1 MRHLSFLI
9 VFLLSFF
16 SNSLFA
22 ITEKENSLLNK
33 FSHAQKLEAQGKIN
47 PAINIYQSI
56 IQSYPDVPEAY
67 NNLAALYLKQKNI
80 EGAKRVLE
88 QGLNAHEGYSRLY
101 ESLTSINIAM
111 AREAY
116 SKALQ
121 IDLKPTPLAIASLSL
136 TGSTSVKTNAIVI
149 RKKNIQITKKKEKA
163 KKIKNTL
170 AIKTVLK
177 AWSAAWSAQSIDI
190 YLSFYHKKY
199 RPEKGQS
206 RKGWAK
212 SRKQRLKKP
221 NWIKIAISNVNIRKN
236 TGKQAIVNFR
246 QSYQSNR
253 FRDVSLKQMVLL
265 YTDSGWQILREKS
278 L

>member
-1 MRHLSFLI
+1 MLRFGLLI

-22 ITEKENSLLNK
+22 ITAKENTLLNK
-33 FSHAQKLEAQGKIN
+33 FSQAQALEAQGKIK

-80 EGAKRVLE
+80 AGAKRILE
-88 QGLNAHEGYSRLY
+88 KGLNAHEGYSRLY

-111 AREAY
+111 ARDAY

-136 TGSTSVKTNAIVI
+136 TDNIPVKTNSIT
-149 RKKNIQITKKKEKA
+149 ITKNKVPLEKN
-163 KKIKNTL
+163 KKIKNTQSVD
-170 AIKTVLK
+170 TFLK
-177 AWSAAWSAQSIDI
+177 AWSAAWSAQSVDI

-199 RPEKGQS
+199 QPKKGQS
-206 RKGWAK
+206 RKSWEK
-212 SRKQRLKKP
+212 SRERRLKKP
-221 NWIKIAISNVNIRKN
+221 SWIKVALSNVNIRKN
-236 TGKQAIVNFR
+236 TGNQAIVNFR
-246 QSYQSNR
+246 QSYQSNGY
-253 FRDVSLKQMVLL
+253 RDVSSKQMVLL
-265 YTDSGWQILREKS
+265 NTDSGWQILSEKS